1 MSSRNLVRQTL
12 TFENPKRVP
21 RQLWLLP
28 WAAQHYPTQ
37 SQRIS
42 QLYPDDIIQCPPF
55 YKSPP
60 KISGGKFTKGTYV
73 DEWGCVFHNPE
84 EGVMGIVSKPLIE
97 SWDQI
102 DLLQPPQ
109 ELLNLDIEAINSFCR
124 NHDQF
129 IYAGN
134 IIRPFERFQFIRTME
149 QSFLDVMFEEEGYL
163 ELIQI
168 IHQHFLKE
176 VEAWAQ
182 TDIDAIFLM
191 DDWGTQNGLM
201 VSPMVFKNHFKSMYR
216 DYCEIA
222 KSYGKFV
229 FMHSDGN
236 ISDIMNDLIEVGI
249 DCLNSQL
256 FCMNIA
262 ELGQKHAGKI
272 TFWGEIDRQNLLPDG
287 TPDQIEEAV
296 KLIYNNLWQSGGLI
310 AQCEFGLAAKP
321 ENIELVFKTFNNILP

>member
-1 MSSRNLVRQTL
+1 
-12 TFENPKRVP
+12 
-21 RQLWLLP
+21 
-28 WAAQHYPTQ
+28 
-37 SQRIS
+37 
-42 QLYPDDIIQCPPF
+42 
-55 YKSPP
+55 
-60 KISGGKFTKGTYV
+60 
-73 DEWGCVFHNPE
+73 
-84 EGVMGIVSKPLIE
+84 MGIVSKPLIE